1 MISWLRYIDTTTKSK
16 FNFERIAFLS
26 LQDANLSFDDMTN
39 WFGFSLLYFSCQHL
53 KWNLHPRGEGVS
65 CLILR
70 LQLLNSFKKKFY
82 VSEDS
87 FHQVAINFSHFAAYG
102 SHSDM
107 RRTFSSSETSGYQT
121 TCLLL
126 HSVLFRISC
135 ISGSR
140 PFKQLVI
147 ADNPS
152 PGQQS
157 IKRLTMKYK
166 ISSTV

>member
-16 FNFERIAFLS
+16 FNFERIALS
-26 LQDANLSFDDMTN
+26 SQDANLNFDVLTN
-39 WFGFSLLYFSCQHL
+39 WYGFSFLYFSSQYL

-82 VSEDS
+82 VSEES

-121 TCLLL
+121 ACLLL

-135 ISGSR
+135 ISESR

-147 ADNPS
+147 AERSADNPS
-152 PGQQS
+152 PDS
-157 IKRLTMKYK
+157 NP
-166 ISSTV
+166 

>member
-1 MISWLRYIDTTTKSK
+1 MISWLGYIDTTTKSK
-16 FNFERIAFLS
+16 FNFERIALS
-26 LQDANLSFDDMTN
+26 SQDANLNFDDMTN
-39 WFGFSLLYFSCQHL
+39 WFGFSFLYFSCQHL

-65 CLILR
+65 CLIPR
-70 LQLLNSFKKKFY
+70 LQLLNSFKKKFC

-87 FHQVAINFSHFAAYG
+87 FRQVCIVSHFAAYG

-107 RRTFSSSETSGYQT
+107 RRTFSSSKTSGYQT
-121 TCLLL
+121 ACLLF

-157 IKRLTMKYK
+157 I
-166 ISSTV
+166 